1 MRFKKLLS
9 LFVSVV
15 MLFSVLAVPMEAGA
29 VDYSGLTKSQ
39 EYFLRTIGS
48 LARADYY
55 ENDILASVTLSQ
67 AIFESGWGSS
77 ALAAGGKNL
86 FGIKAFS
93 NWKGKVY
100 DQGTSMIY
108 SNYEEFTVSVGQSRY
123 NDIAAWRG
131 YATWLESVNNHSAV
145 LAQYSGVPGETNYR
159 TVYEKMV
166 SGGYC
171 TDPGYVNIG
180 CNIIEDYGLTS
191 FDNISA
197 DSDGI
202 VAITSNEDSV
212 FLDIGEKYQLS
223 VQTYP
228 ANKTP
233 SSLKWTSDDTSV
245 ATVDQKGVVTA
256 KAHGMTLISATLAN
270 GREACCI
277 VSVDC
282 NGTVMK
288 SDVYVYTAPDSNSAN
303 NGYISS
309 GTSVNVTDGKTYSD
323 SLGNVYYWV
332 KGYNSKGK
340 LVSGYVKANNIFM
353 NIRKV
358 SGITVAKDNITVK
371 KGDTYKIAAAAY
383 PCDADDTAVKW
394 SSDNTNVATVD
405 QNGVVTA
412 KALGTAVITA
422 SNSGGAKREITV
434 TVSNSTR
441 TYKGLVSDGPVSVR
455 SSAGY
460 NGSWKGEI
468 PMFGTVTING
478 EAEGFWYNV
487 SYVNSS
493 GNTVTGYMN
502 AAYVRVIP
510 DNFTVY
516 YKTLTSPLS
525 VYADADL
532 TSAKYGD
539 IASGE
544 KIAVIGTKGTQ
555 WSHVVGECTKGYAIH
570 GYAALNGISDTTS
583 DTDAFYGRVLA
594 NASTVRNKTSQSGT
608 ILGKIPKG
616 SDITIMGKPIVAEG
630 FTWYKVKGKTADGKT
645 IEGYADSGASQS
657 KSYFVFLYKGLISV
671 SAYLNVR
678 ASASS
683 SSSVVG
689 QLYNNDI
696 VTAVGEAVN
705 GWYNVE
711 YVDSNGKSISGY
723 CSSEYMSLTGKLAAE
738 SGKSAEGYYGKILAS
753 ASTVRETPSQK
764 GKVLGKIPQ
773 GTQIN
778 IIGYGLSAEGFL
790 WYRVSGKTSDGTEIV
805 GYADTGAYQNKRFYV
820 FLYEGVV
827 KVDSSVNVR
836 ASASTSASVVG
847 QLYNNDTVTVLGE
860 AVDGWYNIEY
870 TNSSGA
876 KIKGYCSADY
886 LTLNCRLSANG
897 SKDEEDCYGRVLAN
911 ASTVRKTPSQ
921 KGTILGRIP
930 KGNNIKIIGYA
941 VSAEGFLWYKVSGV
955 TSDGKTVEG
964 YADSGTSQGKRYFA
978 FLYEGLAEVDSSVNV
993 RDTAS
998 TGGKVI
1004 GQLYNNDKVT
1014 VIGESVNGWYNVEYT
1029 SNGTKVNGYC
1039 SADYINLTGRILSEK
1054 VEPDVPQE
1062 EDGYYGKILTNASTV
1077 RKTASQ
1083 KGTILGKIPKGT
1095 EITIIGEA
1103 VDAEGFTWY
1112 KIKGK
1117 TADGATIVGYADSG
1131 ASQKKRYYVFLYN
1144 GLIDVDGYVNIRAS
1158 ASSSGSVVG
1167 KLYNNDMV
1175 TAVGEAVNGW
1185 YNIEYVD
1192 SKGNKV
1198 IGYCSAE
1205 DMNLRDKLATDN
1217 SQGTQSYYGKVL
1229 VSASTVR
1236 KTASQKG
1243 TILGKIAQ
1251 GTQIKI
1257 IGYAVSAEGFL
1268 WYKVSGVSTSGT
1280 EIVGYADSGILQN
1293 KSYYTFLY
1301 EGIVNVEEWLNVR
1314 SSPSTS
1320 SSVVGYLYGGDKVMI
1335 VGEAVDGWYQVEYT
1349 NSNGTKATGYC
1360 SADYI
1365 IHNGKALA
1373 DIVY

>member
-1 MRFKKLLS
+1 
-9 LFVSVV
+9 
-15 MLFSVLAVPMEAGA
+15 MEAGA

-48 LARADYY
+48 LSRADYY

-108 SNYEEFTVSVGQSRY
+108 ANYEEFTVSVGQSRY

-145 LAQYSGVPGETNYR
+145 LAQYRGVPGETDYR

-166 SGGYC
+166 AGGYC
-171 TDPGYVNIG
+171 TDPGYVDIG

-212 FLDIGEKYQLS
+212 FLDIGDTYQVS

-233 SSLKWTSDDTSV
+233 SSLKWSSDNTSV

-309 GTSVNVTDGKTYSD
+309 GTSLKVTDGKTYSD
-323 SLGNVYYWV
+323 SLGNLYYWV
-332 KGYNSKGK
+332 KGCNSKGK
-340 LVSGYVKANNIFM
+340 IVSGYVKANNIFM

-358 SGITVAKDNITVK
+358 AGITVAKDYVTVK
-371 KGDTYKIAAAAY
+371 KGDKYKIAAAAY
-383 PCDADDTAVKW
+383 PCDAVDTAIKW
-394 SSDNTNVATVD
+394 ASDNTSVATVD
-405 QNGVVTA
+405 ENGVVTA

-422 SNSGGAKREITV
+422 SNSGGAKKEITV
-434 TVSNSTR
+434 TVANNTR

-460 NGSWKGEI
+460 TGSWRGEI
-468 PMFGTVTING
+468 PMFGSVTING

-493 GNTVTGYMN
+493 GSTVTGYMN

-510 DNFTVY
+510 DSFTVY
-516 YKTLTSPLS
+516 YKTLSSSVS
-525 VYADADL
+525 VYADADFS
-532 TSAKYGD
+532 SAKYGD

-555 WSHVVGECTKGYAIH
+555 WSHIVGNCTKGYAIH
-570 GYAALNGISDTTS
+570 GFAALNGINDTTS

-594 NASTVRNKTSQSGT
+594 NASTVRNKASQSGS
-608 ILGKIPKG
+608 ILGKILKG
-616 SDITIMGKPIVAEG
+616 SRITIIGNPIVAEG
-630 FTWYKVKGKTADGKT
+630 FTWYKVKGKTSDGK
-645 IEGYADSGASQS
+645 IVEGYADSGASQS
-657 KSYFVFLYKGLISV
+657 KSYYVFLYKGLISV

-683 SSSVVG
+683 SSSIVG

-711 YVDSNGKSISGY
+711 YVDSNGKTVVGY
-723 CSSEYMSLTGKLAAE
+723 CSSEYMSLTGKLEAE
-738 SGKSAEGYYGKILAS
+738 SIKTAQGFYGKILAS

-764 GKVLGKIPQ
+764 GKVLGKISK

-778 IIGYGLSAEGFL
+778 
-790 WYRVSGKTSDGTEIV
+790 
-805 GYADTGAYQNKRFYV
+805 
-820 FLYEGVV
+820 
-827 KVDSSVNVR
+827 
-836 ASASTSASVVG
+836 
-847 QLYNNDTVTVLGE
+847 
-860 AVDGWYNIEY
+860 
-870 TNSSGA
+870 
-876 KIKGYCSADY
+876 
-886 LTLNCRLSANG
+886 
-897 SKDEEDCYGRVLAN
+897 
-911 ASTVRKTPSQ
+911 
-921 KGTILGRIP
+921 
-930 KGNNIKIIGYA
+930 IIGYA

-955 TSDGKTVEG
+955 TSDGKAIEGYADSGAYQNKRFYVFLYNGVVKVDSAVNVRASASTSATVLGQLYNNDTVTVLGEALNGWYNIEYTNSNGKTIVGYCSADYLSLTGRPSSDGSVDSEGYYGRVLANASTVRKTPSQKGTIVGRIPKGNKIEIIGYAVSAEGFLWYKVSGVTADGKTIEG
-964 YADSGTSQGKRYFA
+964 YADSGTSQGKRYYV
-978 FLYEGLAEVDSSVNV
+978 FLYEGVAEVDSVVNV

-998 TGGKVI
+998 TSGKVI
-1004 GQLYNNDKVT
+1004 GQLYNNDAVT

-1029 SNGTKVNGYC
+1029 NASGVKVNGYC
-1039 SADYINLTGRILSEK
+1039 SADYIGLKNRITAETEEPN
-1054 VEPDVPQE
+1054 VPDVPQE
-1062 EDGYYGKILTNASTV
+1062 EDGDYGRILVSASTI
-1077 RKTASQ
+1077 RETASQ
-1083 KGTILGKIPKGT
+1083 KGKILGKLTKGT
-1095 EITIIGEA
+1095 EIVIIGEA
-1103 VDAEGFTWY
+1103 VSAEGFTWY
-1112 KIKGK
+1112 KVRGK
-1117 TADGATIVGYADSG
+1117 TADGKTLVGYADSG
-1131 ASQKKRYYVFLYN
+1131 MAQNKRYYVFLYN
-1144 GLIDVDGYVNIRAS
+1144 GLIDADGFVDIRAS
-1158 ASSSGSVVG
+1158 ASNSASVVG
-1167 KLYNNDMV
+1167 QLYNNDMI
-1175 TAVGEAVNGW
+1175 TAIGEAVNGW
-1185 YNIEYVD
+1185 YSVEYVD
-1192 SKGNKV
+1192 AMGKTV
-1198 IGYCSAE
+1198 AGYCSAE
-1205 DMNLRDKLATDN
+1205 SMNIASKIATDN
-1217 SQGTQSYYGKVL
+1217 SHGTQSYYGKVL

-1243 TILGKIAQ
+1243 SVVGKIAQ

-1268 WYKVSGVSTSGT
+1268 WYKVSGVSTSGAQIT
-1280 EIVGYADSGILQN
+1280 GYADSGILQN

-1301 EGIVNVEEWLNVR
+1301 EGIVDVEEWLNVR

-1320 SSVVGYLYGGDKVMI
+1320 GSIVDYLYGGDKVMI

-1349 NSNGTKATGYC
+1349 NSRGAKVSGYC
-1360 SADYI
+1360 SADYV

-1373 DIVY
+1373 DLVY

>member
-1 MRFKKLLS
+1 
-9 LFVSVV
+9 
-15 MLFSVLAVPMEAGA
+15 MEASA

-93 NWKGKVY
+93 NWKGEVY

-131 YATWLESVNNHSAV
+131 YSTWLESVNNHSAV
-145 LAQYSGVPGETNYR
+145 LAQYSGVPGETDYR

-171 TDPGYVNIG
+171 TDSGYVTIG

-202 VAITSNEDSV
+202 VAITSNDDSV
-212 FLDIGEKYQLS
+212 FLDIGDTYQLS

-233 SSLKWTSDDTSV
+233 SSLKWTSDDTTV
-245 ATVDQKGVVTA
+245 ATVDQNGVVTA
-256 KAHGMTLISATLAN
+256 KAHGMTLISAALAN

-288 SDVYVYTAPDSNSAN
+288 SDVYVYTAPDTNSSN

-309 GTSVNVTDGKTYSD
+309 GTSVKVTDGKTYSD
-323 SLGNVYYWV
+323 SLGNLYYWV
-332 KGYNSKGK
+332 KGYNSKGN

-358 SGITVAKDNITVK
+358 SGITVAKDYITVK
-371 KGDTYKIAAAAY
+371 KGNTYKIAAAAY
-383 PCDADDTAVKW
+383 PCDAIDTAITW
-394 SSDNTNVATVD
+394 TSDNTSVATVD

-422 SNSGGAKREITV
+422 SNSGGAKKEITV
-434 TVSNSTR
+434 TVANSTR

-460 NGSWKGEI
+460 TGSWRGEV

-487 SYVNSS
+487 SYVNSG

-510 DNFTVY
+510 DDFTVY
-516 YKTLTSPLS
+516 YKTLTSSLS
-525 VYADADL
+525 VYADADV
-532 TSAKYGD
+532 TSSKYGD
-539 IASGE
+539 IASAE
-544 KIAVIGTKGTQ
+544 EIAVIGSKGTQ
-555 WSHVVGECTKGYAIH
+555 WSHVVGNCTKGYAIH

-594 NASTVRNKTSQSGT
+594 AASTVRDKTSQSGT
-608 ILGKIPKG
+608 VLGKIPKG
-616 SDITIMGKPIVAEG
+616 SRITIIGNPIVSEG
-630 FTWYKVKGKTADGKT
+630 FTWYKVKGTTADGVT
-645 IEGYADSGASQS
+645 VEGYADSGASQS
-657 KSYFVFLYKGLISV
+657 KQYYVFLYKGLISV

-683 SSSVVG
+683 SSSIVG

-696 VTAVGEAVN
+696 VTAVGEAVD

-723 CSSEYMSLTGKLAAE
+723 CSSDYMSLTGKLSAE
-738 SGKSAEGYYGKILAS
+738 SVQSTEGYYGRVLVS
-753 ASTVRETPSQK
+753 ASTVRKTPSQK
-764 GKVLGKIPQ
+764 GTILGRIPQ

-778 IIGYGLSAEGFL
+778 IIGYAVSAEGFL
-790 WYRVSGKTSDGTEIV
+790 WYKVSGVTADGTEIT
-805 GYADTGAYQNKRFYV
+805 GYADSGAYQGKRYYV
-820 FLYEGVV
+820 SLYEGVV
-827 KVDSSVNVR
+827 NVDSYVNVR
-836 ASASTSASVVG
+836 ASASSSASVAG
-847 QLYNNDTVTVLGE
+847 KLYNNDTVTVLGE
-860 AVDGWYNIEY
+860 AADGWYNVEY
-870 TNSSGA
+870 TNSSGT
-876 KIKGYCSADY
+876 KITGYCSADY
-886 LTLNCRLSANG
+886 MSLTGRLSADG
-897 SKDEEDCYGRVLAN
+897 SKAAEGYYGRVLAN

-930 KGNNIKIIGYA
+930 KGSKINIIGYA

-955 TSDGKTVEG
+955 TADGTEITG
-964 YADSGTSQGKRYFA
+964 YADSGTSQGKRYYV
-978 FLYEGLAEVDSSVNV
+978 FLYEGLASVESYVNV
-993 RDTAS
+993 CGTAS
-998 TGGKVI
+998 SDGTVI
-1004 GQLYNNDKVT
+1004 GQLYNNDAVT
-1014 VIGESVNGWYNVEYT
+1014 VVGESVNGWYNVEYT
-1029 SNGTKVNGYC
+1029 NSSGAKVSGYC
-1039 SADYINLTGRILSEK
+1039 SADYINLTDK
-1054 VEPDVPQE
+1054 VAAENGTTEAPQE
-1062 EDGYYGKILTNASTV
+1062 EEGYYGRVLVSASTV

-1083 KGTILGKIPKGT
+1083 SGAILGKLPKGT
-1095 EITIIGEA
+1095 EITVIGEP
-1103 VDAEGFTWY
+1103 VVAEGFTWY
-1112 KIKGK
+1112 RIKGK
-1117 TADGATIVGYADSG
+1117 TADGTTISGYADSG
-1131 ASQKKRYYVFLYN
+1131 ESQSKRYYVFLYN
-1144 GLIDVDGYVNIRAS
+1144 GLIDAEGYVNVRAS
-1158 ASSSGSVVG
+1158 ASSSASVVG
-1167 KLYNNDMV
+1167 QLYNNDMV

-1185 YNIEYVD
+1185 YSVEYVD
-1192 SKGNKV
+1192 SKGNTV
-1198 IGYCSAE
+1198 TGYCSAG
-1205 DMNLRDKLATDN
+1205 DMNLTAKLATDN

-1236 KTASQKG
+1236 KTPSQKG
-1243 TILGKIAQ
+1243 SVVGKIAQ

-1257 IGYAVSAEGFL
+1257 IGYGVSAEGFL
-1268 WYKVSGVSTSGT
+1268 WYKVSGVSTSGA
-1280 EIVGYADSGILQN
+1280 EITGYADSGILQN
-1293 KSYYTFLY
+1293 KNYFTFLY
-1301 EGIVNVEEWLNVR
+1301 EGIVDVEEWLNVR
-1314 SSPSTS
+1314 SSPATS
-1320 SSVVGYLYGGDKVMI
+1320 SSVIGYLYGGDKVMI

-1349 NSNGTKATGYC
+1349 NSNGTKVIGYC
-1360 SADYI
+1360 SADYV